1 MKIKNMLLAF
11 GAAAMATCAYAY
23 TELVETMTVELNDG
37 SKVEYAIED
46 VAKVSF
52 DIREETTGFLLT
64 GADGQQVYRAETLA
78 PVFRYAPE
86 GENAHVQFLFGTVDN
101 AAALA
106 DLKEC
111 SHMVVVD
118 FTNAGLFAADVN
130 LAGDSPAATVK
141 IYEWTDGEVSAVNEL
156 VSEGTVTT
164 SRNTKGVV
172 TMELEARF
180 DDGTSLRASYNG
192 TPVDVDDLEV
202 LFPTPG
208 PKNELNYYNM
218 DGALANTLKITGFAK
233 TDASNGR
240 VKYTAVFENSS
251 EKCYIELMPEYVG
264 QSINFA
270 EHTEANSGTPYY
282 FFYYGSVQLA
292 SPNGEYRN
300 QGLSGTLQV
309 VENED
314 GTLTVNAD
322 VTNWYKSLWGDS
334 RAGTPERVTIEYTG
348 ECEGLAPKAKNT
360 VEYYNMDGVL
370 ANTLNIASFAKTSAS
385 SGRVKYTATFEDSS
399 EKCYIE
405 LMPEYVGQSINFA
418 EHTEANSG
426 TAYYIFYYG
435 TVQLASPNG
444 EYRNQGLSGTMQ
456 VVENGDGTI
465 SVNADVTNWYKSLW
479 GDSRAGTPERVVIEY
494 KGECSGL

>member
-1 MKIKNMLLAF
+1 M
-11 GAAAMATCAYAY
+11 
-23 TELVETMTVELNDG
+23 
-37 SKVEYAIED
+37 
-46 VAKVSF
+46 
-52 DIREETTGFLLT
+52 
-64 GADGQQVYRAETLA
+64 
-78 PVFRYAPE
+78 
-86 GENAHVQFLFGTVDN
+86 
-101 AAALA
+101 
-106 DLKEC
+106 
-111 SHMVVVD
+111 
-118 FTNAGLFAADVN
+118 
-130 LAGDSPAATVK
+130 
-141 IYEWTDGEVSAVNEL
+141 
-156 VSEGTVTT
+156 
-164 SRNTKGVV
+164 
-172 TMELEARF
+172 
-180 DDGTSLRASYNG
+180 
-192 TPVDVDDLEV
+192 
-202 LFPTPG
+202 
-208 PKNELNYYNM
+208 
-218 DGALANTLKITGFAK
+218 
-233 TDASNGR
+233 
-240 VKYTAVFENSS
+240 
-251 EKCYIELMPEYVG
+251 
-264 QSINFA
+264 
-270 EHTEANSGTPYY
+270 
-282 FFYYGSVQLA
+282 QLA

-360 VEYYNMDGVL
+360 VEYYNMDGDL
-370 ANTLNIASFAKTSAS
+370 ANTLNIASFAKTSTS
-385 SGRVKYTATFEDSS
+385 SGRVKYTAAFENSS

-426 TAYYIFYYG
+426 TPYYFFYYG

-465 SVNADVTNWYKSLW
+465 TVNADVTNWYKSLW

>member
-1 MKIKNMLLAF
+1 
-11 GAAAMATCAYAY
+11 
-23 TELVETMTVELNDG
+23 
-37 SKVEYAIED
+37 
-46 VAKVSF
+46 
-52 DIREETTGFLLT
+52 
-64 GADGQQVYRAETLA
+64 
-78 PVFRYAPE
+78 
-86 GENAHVQFLFGTVDN
+86 
-101 AAALA
+101 
-106 DLKEC
+106 
-111 SHMVVVD
+111 MVVVD
-118 FTNAGLFAADVN
+118 FTNAGLFAADVI
-130 LAGDSPAATVK
+130 LDGDSPAATVK

-192 TPVDVDDLEV
+192 TPVDGDDLEV

-322 VTNWYKSLWGDS
+322 VTNWYKSLWGAS
-334 RAGTPERVTIEYTG
+334 RAGPPERVTIEYTG
-348 ECEGLAPKAKNT
+348 EC
-360 VEYYNMDGVL
+360 
-370 ANTLNIASFAKTSAS
+370 
-385 SGRVKYTATFEDSS
+385 
-399 EKCYIE
+399 
-405 LMPEYVGQSINFA
+405 
-418 EHTEANSG
+418 
-426 TAYYIFYYG
+426 
-435 TVQLASPNG
+435 
-444 EYRNQGLSGTMQ
+444 
-456 VVENGDGTI
+456 
-465 SVNADVTNWYKSLW
+465 
-479 GDSRAGTPERVVIEY
+479 
-494 KGECSGL
+494 